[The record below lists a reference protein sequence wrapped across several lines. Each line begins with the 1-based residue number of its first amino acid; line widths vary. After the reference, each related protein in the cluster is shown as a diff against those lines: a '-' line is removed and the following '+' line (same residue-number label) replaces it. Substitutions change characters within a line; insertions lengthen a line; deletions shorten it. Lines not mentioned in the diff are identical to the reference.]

1 MLKKTIKY
9 TDHDGNEIIE
19 DFYFNLTKT
28 DILQKQLKTP
38 GGYGEKLA
46 AMYKKKDIPAIMENM
61 EEFIKDSYGIK
72 SADGKHHYKTAEAW
86 NDFRSSPAF
95 DELYFELMTD
105 ADKAAAFIKGIMPSD
120 LKITPEMEEEA
131 KKQFGIEQ

>member
-9 TDHDGNEIIE
+9 IDHDGNEVVE

-72 SADGKHHYKTAEAW
+72 SADGKHHYKTQEAW
-86 NDFRSSPAF
+86 LDFRSSPAF